1 MSQQSK
7 VKSPKDK
14 DKEIK
19 NLNKSNELKNNK
31 KQIEWRRNKV
41 RQLLLRGNTQ
51 SEISRTLHISQPT
64 ISRDIDYIK
73 SKYITNSK
81 NTYKRLSEEYIN
93 ISLGV
98 DEMIKNSWK
107 IVDDNRTN
115 VKSRLKAMSVI
126 RECYKYKTEMLGT
139 EQKLN
144 QMNTLHQQ
152 MLVKEKDLTRR
163 ENALK
168 AFLEG
173 RKLTQ
178 MEIYRETDPNRV
190 F

>member
-1 MSQQSK
+1 MH
-7 VKSPKDK
+7 
-14 DKEIK
+14 
-19 NLNKSNELKNNK
+19 
-31 KQIEWRRNKV
+31 
-41 RQLLLRGNTQ
+41 GNTQ

-81 NTYKRLSEEYIN
+81 KTYRQLSEEYIN
-93 ISLGV
+93 ISLGI

-107 IVDDNRTN
+107 IVDDKRTN
-115 VKSRLKAMSVI
+115 VKSSLKALSLI
-126 RECYKYKTEMLGT
+126 KNCYNHKTEMLAT

-144 QMNTLHQQ
+144 QMNNLYQQ
-152 MLVKEKDLTRR
+152 MLMKGKDLTKR
-163 ENALK
+163 ENAQK

-173 RKLTQ
+173 RKLSQ
-178 MEIYRETDPNRV
+178 DEIYRETDPNRV